1 MSKPETWRLDNSAP
15 TLFSVKVD
23 IEFDIC
29 LLKMVHIKFMFS
41 KKATKIDEI
50 FNVDLTSYSKCQIA
64 REDLANFCG
73 LLRKHEL

>member
-29 LLKMVHIKFMFS
+29 LLKMVHIFNI
-41 KKATKIDEI
+41 KKVFTYLNMLDHI
-50 FNVDLTSYSKCQIA
+50 FDKT
-64 REDLANFCG
+64 F
-73 LLRKHEL
+73 